1 MADSMPSQRPIIVQK
16 YGGSS
21 VATPELI
28 LRVARRVLATQAAG
42 NDVVVVISAMGTTT
56 NKLIRLAERICRRPP
71 DRELDMLVATGEQA
85 SCALLAMAI
94 QSLGGKAIAYTGQ
107 QVGIITSAS
116 HTKARIEKVAQKK
129 KIFTALQR
137 GNIVIIAG
145 FQGMTDAFEITTL
158 GRGGSDITAVALAAA
173 LKAKVC
179 EKLTDEDG
187 IYTANPKKIP
197 RARRLDALSYE
208 EMLELSSLGAKVLHP
223 RAVECAMK
231 FGVPL
236 HVRSSFTADEG
247 TWIKEEEPYME
258 KTEVC
263 GITYDTAEAKISVLD
278 LPDRPG
284 VAGKIFSALAAAEIN
299 VDVIVMN
306 KTRGGVTDLSFTL
319 PRSELDKGLELLR
332 LLAKREGYGDVIADT
347 SIAKVSI
354 VGAGMRSHPGVAA
367 TMFEALARV
376 GININLISTSEIKVS
391 CVIPENDLDKALT
404 TLYDSFDLDSV
415 PDKRRKPQKPVRARA
430 AAKKPMGK
438 KAGAA

>member
-1 MADSMPSQRPIIVQK
+1 MKPLIVQK

-28 LRVARRVLATQAAG
+28 LRVAKRVVATRAEG

-56 NKLIRLAERICRRPP
+56 NKLIKLAERICRRPP

-94 QSLGGKAIAYTGQ
+94 QSLGGKAISYTGQ
-107 QVGIITSAS
+107 QVGIITSSS
-116 HTKARIEKVAQKK
+116 HTKARIEKVAQAG
-129 KIFTALQR
+129 KIREALSA
-137 GNIVIIAG
+137 GSVVIVAG

-197 RARRLDALSYE
+197 QARRLESLSYE

-231 FGVPL
+231 HKVPL
-236 HVRSSFTADEG
+236 HVRSSFSDQEG
-247 TWIKEEEPYME
+247 TWIKEEEPCME
-258 KTEVC
+258 KAEVC
-263 GITYDTAEAKISVLD
+263 GITYDVAEAKVSVLD
-278 LPDRPG
+278 IPDRPG
-284 VAGKIFSALAAAEIN
+284 IAGGIFSALAAAEIN
-299 VDVIVMN
+299 VDVIVLN
-306 KTRGGVTDLSFTL
+306 KTRGGLTDLSFTL
-319 PRSELDKGLELLR
+319 PRSDLDKGVQILR
-332 LLAKREGYGDVIADT
+332 EMSQRQGYGDVISDVA
-347 SIAKVSI
+347 IAKVSI

-367 TMFEALARV
+367 RMFEALARANV
-376 GININLISTSEIKVS
+376 NINLISTSEIKVS
-391 CVIPENDLDKALT
+391 CVIPENDLDRALAAI
-404 TLYDSFDLDSV
+404 YEAFEMDSV
-415 PDKRRKPQKPVRARA
+415 PERRSVRKSQKARE
-430 AAKKPMGK
+430 KK
-438 KAGAA
+438 